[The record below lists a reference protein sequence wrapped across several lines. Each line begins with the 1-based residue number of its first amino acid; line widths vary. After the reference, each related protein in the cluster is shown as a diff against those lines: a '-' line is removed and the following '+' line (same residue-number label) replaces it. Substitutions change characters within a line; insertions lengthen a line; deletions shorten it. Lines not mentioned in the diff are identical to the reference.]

1 MTISFLT
8 GISELF
14 FRKNYSKKVSQYT
27 VLNKKNYRTQ
37 RDQFQKKT
45 IYRFKSRIKKYI
57 KRVSK
62 AD

>member
-27 VLNKKNYRTQ
+27 VLNKKNYRIQ
-37 RDQFQKKT
+37 RDQFK
-45 IYRFKSRIKKYI
+45 F
-57 KRVSK
+57 
-62 AD
+62 